1 ASTRASLSHVSM
13 SSGFAFA
20 LAARSVMKDTTSA
33 GSGILA
39 LVPPPADDAPGGAAP
54 GRTGPAP
61 GPPGERI
68 RVQMARPA
76 ARNPV
81 STAEAAAVTCQR
93 RAAEAAPPPGSAAPH
108 SVQNLAAASAFVP
121 HWAQKRTD
129 IGDAR
134 DTNGNPPGGPAAS
147 NRWRLPSI
155 LAQDAAAG
163 LQRESWIPP
172 TRAGIRLALSV
183 GHACPRASRYCWWR
197 TTRRSDAP
205 PDARSRRRAGW

>member
-1 ASTRASLSHVSM
+1 M

-39 LVPPPADDAPGGAAP
+39 LVPPPADDALGGAAP

-81 STAEAAAVTCQR
+81 STAEPAAVTCQR
-93 RAAEAAPPPGSAAPH
+93 PAADAAAPPAAR
-108 SVQNLAAASAFVP
+108 S
-121 HWAQKRTD
+121 R
-129 IGDAR
+129 
-134 DTNGNPPGGPAAS
+134 
-147 NRWRLPSI
+147 
-155 LAQDAAAG
+155 
-163 LQRESWIPP
+163 
-172 TRAGIRLALSV
+172 TRAG
-183 GHACPRASRYCWWR
+183 W
-197 TTRRSDAP
+197 
-205 PDARSRRRAGW
+205 